1 MFEIMFILLFIY
13 LLVARYIEIKT
24 LIDIKQKLDIK
35 EEKAEKTKRV
45 HARVAKAAYESP
57 LKTFKE
63 YDKYKSKKTGLYEPV
78 KPSRGLKIEG
88 DDEE

>member
-45 HARVAKAAYESP
+45 HARV
-57 LKTFKE
+57 KTFKE
-63 YDKYKSKKTGLYEPV
+63 YDMYKNKKTGLYEPV